1 MIFIVTL
8 NCWFRH
14 IYPCKRM
21 NLGFLTTTIL
31 SCTSKIRKNLT
42 HSSTP
47 LIYFSQDTDIS
58 LWICCFASASVY
70 THVLLCRALLQP
82 GRFDFEVPIRVPD
95 LKGRQEILDLYLKKL
110 KLDDNVDVHMI
121 AKTTIGYVQV
131 I

>member
-1 MIFIVTL
+1 MDL
-8 NCWFRH
+8 
-14 IYPCKRM
+14 
-21 NLGFLTTTIL
+21 
-31 SCTSKIRKNLT
+31 
-42 HSSTP
+42 
-47 LIYFSQDTDIS
+47 
-58 LWICCFASASVY
+58 CFASASVY